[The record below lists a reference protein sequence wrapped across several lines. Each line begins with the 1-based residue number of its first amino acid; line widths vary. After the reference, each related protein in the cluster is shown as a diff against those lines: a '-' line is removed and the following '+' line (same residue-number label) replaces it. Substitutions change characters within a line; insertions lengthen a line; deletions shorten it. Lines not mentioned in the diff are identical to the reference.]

1 MKIRNGFVSNSS
13 SSSFIATYGMV
24 VNEEQ
29 FNAWKTAN
37 KIGDEYKLI
46 TGEELWKKYNEYQY
60 DYDLRGCDFYD
71 FLDWKPILKA
81 VIDNPKAIFV
91 FKTGCGPDSDMDFMN
106 DYGDIDY
113 DIDLDRFNDA
123 DVALYG
129 STPESNGVQVVS
141 QTFYAG
147 RNG

>member
-29 FNAWKTAN
+29 FNAWKSSHE
-37 KIGDEYKLI
+37 IGDEYKML
-46 TGEELWKKYNEYQY
+46 TGEELWKKYNDQY
-60 DYDLRGCDFYD
+60 DYDLRGHDFFD
-71 FLDWKPILKA
+71 HVDWKPIIKA
-81 VIDNPKAIFV
+81 AIDNPKAIFV

-106 DYGDIDY
+106 DWGDIDY
-113 DIDLDRFNDA
+113 DIDLDRFNDS
-123 DVALYG
+123 DIALYN
-129 STPESNGVQVVS
+129 STPETNGVKVVS

-147 RNG
+147 RDG

>member
-29 FNAWKTAN
+29 FNSWKAAN

-46 TGEELWKKYNEYQY
+46 TSEELRNRYESGDWYG
-60 DYDLRGCDFYD
+60 LRGNDFYD
-71 FLDWKPILKA
+71 LLDWDSIIKA
-81 VIDNPKAIFV
+81 ATENPTATFV
-91 FKTGCGPDSDMDFMN
+91 FKTGRGPDCDSDFMN
-106 DYGDIDY
+106 VYDDIDY
-113 DIDLDRFNDA
+113 DIDIDRFNDI
-123 DVALYG
+123 DLVLYG
-129 STPESNGVQVVS
+129 STPETNGVQVVS

-147 RNG
+147 RDG